1 MSLDARGFSLPETL
15 IAMAIGSVLL
25 LGTARFLPALQRQ
38 VLKQT
43 QQHSLDNEL
52 WQRLYTVA
60 KHLQR
65 AGYCR
70 GSCVG
75 QPLQI
80 AGSGDCVIVR
90 WDSASDGVWNTS
102 PEAMSDATGFRLRN
116 GALETRRGA
125 TRCAEQGWERMTNPS
140 AIEVT
145 RFQVKRLDITGFAPE
160 FSIVLAARST
170 VDARITAQA
179 EYSVT
184 GYNL

>member
-1 MSLDARGFSLPETL
+1 MSVNARGFSLPETL

-25 LGTARFLPALQRQ
+25 LGTARFLPALQQQ
-38 VLKQT
+38 VLKQS
-43 QQHSLDNEL
+43 QQNALDNEL
-52 WQRLYTVA
+52 WQRLYAIA

-65 AGYCR
+65 AGYCL

-75 QPLQI
+75 QPLYI

-116 GALETRRGA
+116 GALETRRG
-125 TRCAEQGWERMTNPS
+125 TESCGEQGWERMTNPG

-145 RFQVKRLDITGFAPE
+145 RFQVLRHNITGFAPE
-160 FSIVLAARST
+160 ISILLAARST
-170 VDARITAQA
+170 LDPRITAQA